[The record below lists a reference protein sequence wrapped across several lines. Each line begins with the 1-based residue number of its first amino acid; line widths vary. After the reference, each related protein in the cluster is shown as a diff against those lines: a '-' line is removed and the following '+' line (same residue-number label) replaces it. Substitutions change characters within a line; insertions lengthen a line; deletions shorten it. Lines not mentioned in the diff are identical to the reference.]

1 MARKSAVGKTIR
13 CSADEIKPTTPE
25 HLAKLLA
32 LMDTE
37 PDTSDIAEVEIKTA
51 ARVLRDAEGRLV
63 KGRQSPIRTAI
74 LAELDRREMTRYKL
88 WKKARVLCGTLP
100 QSAVY
105 EYLRGHR
112 EIGLPY
118 AEAMM
123 QVVGLVV
130 KRGVTPRNGQNRTL
144 MADEGDW
151 P

>member
-1 MARKSAVGKTIR
+1 MARKSAVGKTVR
-13 CSADEIKPTTPE
+13 CSAGDLTPTTPE
-25 HLAKLLA
+25 HLADLLA
-32 LMDTE
+32 GMDEE
-37 PDTSDIAEVEIKTA
+37 PDLSDIPEFNFDAP
-51 ARVLRDAEGRLV
+51 RVLRDSEGRLD
-63 KGRQSPIRTAI
+63 KGRQSPIRAAI
-74 LAELDRREMTRYKL
+74 LAELDRRKMTRYKL

-105 EYLRGHR
+105 EYLRGQR

-130 KRGVTPRNGQNRTL
+130 RRGVTPRNGQNRTR